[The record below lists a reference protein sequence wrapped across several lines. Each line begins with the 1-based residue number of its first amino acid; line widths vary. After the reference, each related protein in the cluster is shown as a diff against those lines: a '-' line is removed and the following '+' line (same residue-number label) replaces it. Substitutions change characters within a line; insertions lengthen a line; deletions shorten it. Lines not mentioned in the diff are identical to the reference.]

1 VNHGN
6 QGNNLCQLGKGCG
19 GRVCLV
25 NDHGGDG
32 GDGGGEEVPRGASDV
47 CEGLRSVQKLGGLR

>member
-1 VNHGN
+1 MNSY
-6 QGNNLCQLGKGCG
+6 LCQLGKCCG

-32 GDGGGEEVPRGASDV
+32 GGGGGEKVPRGVNDV
-47 CEGLRSVQKLGGLR
+47 CEGLRSVPGPGGLR